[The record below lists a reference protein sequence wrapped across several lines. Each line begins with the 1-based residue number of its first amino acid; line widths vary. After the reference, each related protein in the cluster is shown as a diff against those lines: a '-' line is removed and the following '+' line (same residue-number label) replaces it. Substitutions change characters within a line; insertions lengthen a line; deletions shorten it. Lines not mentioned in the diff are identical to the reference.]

1 VCARKAA
8 RIEPQLKSPTT
19 ISSDIMD
26 SRPLDATNKRP
37 LPDLAKCRKIGF
49 IIPSSNTAV
58 EPIARAI
65 IESYQD
71 KNIIC
76 LFTRV
81 KFQSLDTHAAPTP
94 IFSAE
99 MILEAARLLADA
111 ECHAVI
117 WSGVSG
123 QWIGGKLEGEQ
134 QLTYLRSTLGR
145 PFGTTTVAIEQ
156 ALGWIGATRI
166 SIAVPYSE
174 AHVAKVAD
182 FYRESGY
189 HVLATERL
197 PDTPE
202 NDCRVAGCSDE
213 DIKAVI
219 RRCAVPKSQ
228 AIVVSC
234 THWPAAPLVEEL
246 EKELGVAIIDS
257 ISATVWHAMAKAGLA
272 DNITGWGR
280 LFERPLTEYEQELRK
295 TRLAIRVSKSTT

>member
-1 VCARKAA
+1 MRSRALPRLPGILLRRDKQQRTLDRTETWCAHAKPLGSSRNSKA
-8 RIEPQLKSPTT
+8 PPPY
-19 ISSDIMD
+19 

-58 EPIARAI
+58 EPIARSI

-94 IFSAE
+94 LFSAE

-156 ALGWIGATRI
+156 ALGWVGATRI
-166 SIAVPYSE
+166 SIAVP
-174 AHVAKVAD
+174 
-182 FYRESGY
+182 
-189 HVLATERL
+189 
-197 PDTPE
+197 
-202 NDCRVAGCSDE
+202 
-213 DIKAVI
+213 
-219 RRCAVPKSQ
+219 
-228 AIVVSC
+228 
-234 THWPAAPLVEEL
+234 
-246 EKELGVAIIDS
+246 
-257 ISATVWHAMAKAGLA
+257 
-272 DNITGWGR
+272 
-280 LFERPLTEYEQELRK
+280 
-295 TRLAIRVSKSTT
+295 